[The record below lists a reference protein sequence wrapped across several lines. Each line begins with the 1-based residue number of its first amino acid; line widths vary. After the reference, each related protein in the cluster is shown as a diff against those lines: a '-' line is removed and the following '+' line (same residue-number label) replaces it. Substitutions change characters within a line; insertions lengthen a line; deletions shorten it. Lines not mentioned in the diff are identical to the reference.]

1 MSSNHQTEGNAA
13 SKVVLGNTPKTVIAF
28 PYSGDYRVDVL
39 IDGPLEKW
47 SPKLAAGQERT
58 ITYSFAMA
66 EGYLTGANYAEERDG
81 FTPFTQ
87 AEKTAARNILTYISA
102 IVPITFVEVVETT
115 LANSPV
121 GDIRMANNKQATSAG
136 YAFSP
141 SSTSSDLQLQGDIF
155 MANAAIKES
164 FAAGTFEYDTLIHE
178 IAHAIGLKH
187 PGNYNAGSE
196 PSKDPGNYLAT
207 SEDSKM
213 LSVVSYAEHEDYLQR
228 IDFGPYDL
236 LALKYLYGLKPQNL
250 GDNTYAWTDSIG
262 GQLQTLVDDGGR
274 DTIDLKNITQATVLD
289 LREGSSSNLGTWS
302 YEDITNLPSQ
312 KNLQIA
318 FGTLIEVVLGSN
330 KADKITGN
338 ASNNLFEGRGG
349 NDVLDGGEGRD
360 TAVWSGALSQYKLS
374 NTQNTYTV
382 EATTGTEGKDQ
393 ILNIERLKFQDQS
406 LALDM
411 AGNAG
416 LTAKVLSAVFG
427 KAALA
432 NKQYVGI
439 GLYYLDDL
447 SFSYSNLLQLA
458 INASLGANPSHEQV
472 VNLLYTN
479 VIGQAPDTATRKVYT
494 DLLDNQTYTVAG
506 LAVLAADTEYNK
518 ANVNLVG
525 LAQTGL
531 AYLPFPS

>member
-1 MSSNHQTEGNAA
+1 MPSNPKLEASATQTT
-13 SKVVLGNTPKTVIAF
+13 VLGNTPKTVIAF

-47 SPKLAAGQERT
+47 SPNLAAGQSRT
-58 ITYSFAMA
+58 VTYSFALS
-66 EGYLTGANYAEERDG
+66 EGYLSGAYYAEESDEL
-81 FTPFTQ
+81 TPFTQ
-87 AEKTAARNILTYISA
+87 VEKTATRNIFTYIGS
-102 IVPITFVEVVETT
+102 ILPITFVEVVETT
-115 LANSPV
+115 LATTPV
-121 GDIRMANNKQATSAG
+121 GDIRMANNNQTSAG
-136 YAFSP
+136 YAFGP
-141 SSTSSDLQLQGDIF
+141 IGSDLQLRGDIF
-155 MANAAIKES
+155 LSNAAIKES
-164 FAAGTFEYDTLIHE
+164 FAAGSYEYDTLIHE

-196 PSKDPGNYLAT
+196 PSTDPGNYLAT

-236 LALKYLYGLKPQNL
+236 LALKYLYGLKAQNV
-250 GDNTYAWTDSIG
+250 GDNTYTWTDSIG

-274 DTIDLKNITQATVLD
+274 DTIDLKNITQATVID
-289 LREGSSSNLGTWS
+289 LREGYSSDVGTWS
-302 YEDITNLPSQ
+302 YEDIANLPSY

-330 KADKITGN
+330 NADKMTGN

-360 TAVWSGALSQYKLS
+360 TAAWSGSLSQYKLS
-374 NTQNTYTV
+374 NTQNVYTV

-393 ILNIERLKFQDQS
+393 IQNIERLKFQDQS

-416 LTAKVLSAVFG
+416 LTAKVLGAVFG
-427 KAALA
+427 KAALS

-439 GLYYLDDL
+439 GLYYLDEL
-447 SFSYSNLLQLA
+447 SFSYGNLLQLA
-458 INASLGANPSHEQV
+458 INTSLGANPSNEQV

-494 DLLDNQTYTVAG
+494 DLLDNKTYTVTG
-506 LAVLAADTEYNK
+506 LAVLAADTDYNK

-531 AYLPFPS
+531 AYLPFTS

>member
-1 MSSNHQTEGNAA
+1 
-13 SKVVLGNTPKTVIAF
+13 
-28 PYSGDYRVDVL
+28 
-39 IDGPLEKW
+39 
-47 SPKLAAGQERT
+47 
-58 ITYSFAMA
+58 
-66 EGYLTGANYAEERDG
+66 
-81 FTPFTQ
+81 
-87 AEKTAARNILTYISA
+87 
-102 IVPITFVEVVETT
+102 
-115 LANSPV
+115 
-121 GDIRMANNKQATSAG
+121 
-136 YAFSP
+136 
-141 SSTSSDLQLQGDIF
+141 
-155 MANAAIKES
+155 
-164 FAAGTFEYDTLIHE
+164 
-178 IAHAIGLKH
+178 
-187 PGNYNAGSE
+187 
-196 PSKDPGNYLAT
+196 
-207 SEDSKM
+207 
-213 LSVVSYAEHEDYLQR
+213 
-228 IDFGPYDL
+228 
-236 LALKYLYGLKPQNL
+236 
-250 GDNTYAWTDSIG
+250 
-262 GQLQTLVDDGGR
+262 
-274 DTIDLKNITQATVLD
+274 VLD
-289 LREGSSSNLGTWS
+289 LREGYSSDIGTWS
-302 YEDITNLPSQ
+302 YEEITNLPSQ

-349 NDVLDGGEGRD
+349 NDVLDGGDGRD

-374 NTQNTYTV
+374 NTQNVYTV
-382 EATTGTEGKDQ
+382 EATNGTEGKDQ

-411 AGNAG
+411 EGNAG

-531 AYLPFPS
+531 AYLPFTS

>member
-1 MSSNHQTEGNAA
+1 MSSNHQFKE
-13 SKVVLGNTPKTVIAF
+13 SVFQKSVLSNTPKTVIAF
-28 PYSGDYRVDVL
+28 PFSGDYRVDVL
-39 IDGPLEKW
+39 IEGPLEKW
-47 SPKLAAGQERT
+47 SPDLAAGQART

-66 EGYLTGANYAEERDG
+66 EGYLSGANYAEERDG
-81 FTPFTQ
+81 FTPFT
-87 AEKTAARNILTYISA
+87 TAQKNAAKNIFSYIGS
-102 IVPITFVEVVETT
+102 ILPITFVEVLETN
-115 LANSPV
+115 LASSTV
-121 GDIRMANNKQATSAG
+121 GDIRMVSNKQTSAG
-136 YAFSP
+136 YAYTP
-141 SSTSSDLQLQGDIF
+141 NTADIQIRGDIF
-155 MANAAIKES
+155 LSNAAKKS
-164 FAAGTFEYDTLIHE
+164 FAQGSYEYDTLIHE

-196 PSKDPGNYLAT
+196 PSKEPGNYLAT

-289 LREGSSSNLGTWS
+289 LREGYSSDVGTWS
-302 YEDITNLPSQ
+302 YEEITNLPSQ

-338 ASNNLFEGRGG
+338 AGNNLFEGRGG
-349 NDVLDGGEGRD
+349 NDVLDGGDGRD
-360 TAVWSGALSQYKLS
+360 TAVWSGALSQHKFS
-374 NTQNTYTV
+374 NTQNVYTV

-393 ILNIERLKFQDQS
+393 VRNIERLKFQDQS

-427 KAALA
+427 KAALS

-439 GLYYLDDL
+439 GLHYLDDL

-506 LAVLAADTEYNK
+506 LAVLAADTEFNK

>member
-1 MSSNHQTEGNAA
+1 MSLQKQLESTLSN
-13 SKVVLGNTPKTVIAF
+13 KPDLGNTPKTVIAF

-39 IDGPLEKW
+39 IDGPLDKW
-47 SPKLAAGQERT
+47 SPELAADQVRT
-58 ITYSFAMA
+58 VTYSFALTQ
-66 EGYLTGANYAEERDG
+66 GYLSGAGYEEERDEL
-81 FTPFTQ
+81 TPFTP
-87 AEKTAARNILTYISA
+87 AEIAATRKIFTYMGSIL
-102 IVPITFVEVVETT
+102 PINFVEVEENT

-121 GDIRMANNKQATSAG
+121 GEIRMANNKQSSAG

-141 SSTSSDLQLQGDIF
+141 SASDTKLRGDIF
-155 MANAAIKES
+155 LSNSYIKES
-164 FAAGTFEYDTLIHE
+164 FAAGTYEYDTLIHE

-187 PGNYNAGSE
+187 PGNYNAGSA
-196 PSKDPGNYLAT
+196 PSTEPGNYLAN

-213 LSVVSYAEHEDYLQR
+213 LSVVSYAEHEDFLQR
-228 IDFGPYDL
+228 IDFAPYDL

-289 LREGSSSNLGTWS
+289 LREGYSSDVGTWS
-302 YEDITNLPSQ
+302 YEEITNLPSQ

-349 NDVLDGGEGRD
+349 NDVLDGGDGRD
-360 TAVWSGALSQYKLS
+360 TAVWPGALSQYKLS
-374 NTQNTYTV
+374 NTQNAYTV

-416 LTAKVLSAVFG
+416 LTAKVLAAVFG

-439 GLYYLDDL
+439 GLYYLDEL

-458 INASLGANPSHEQV
+458 ISASLGANPSHEQV

-479 VIGQAPDTATRKVYT
+479 VIGQAPDTATSKIYT

-531 AYLPFPS
+531 AYLPFTS